1 MNGNAEGMV
10 QRVEMKSLA
19 TEASHAPR
27 RGKPGIFNHQPP
39 CGDKYNRENEMAKGL
54 IAIVGWQ
61 ECHKCINLG
70 RENKCKFRDSVKL
83 NLKMDGP
90 YIRCGLF
97 KEIDKC
103 ES

>member
-1 MNGNAEGMV
+1 
-10 QRVEMKSLA
+10 
-19 TEASHAPR
+19 
-27 RGKPGIFNHQPP
+27 
-39 CGDKYNRENEMAKGL
+39 MAKGL